1 MAQRG
6 AQHVSR
12 DFSRVFRTVLL
23 HEFRD
28 FFPVFRGVEDGRY
41 IGVGWRDG
49 DSVVEGKRGVGELM
63 IIPAGG
69 YGDESLEGGVEG
81 NSGLEGR
88 LRLGGRVL
96 DLENNRGEK
105 VRGRERRN
113 SDTERSE

>member
-49 DSVVEGKRGVGELM
+49 DSVVEGKRGVGE
-63 IIPAGG
+63 
-69 YGDESLEGGVEG
+69 GDESLEGGVEG
-81 NSGLEGR
+81 NSVLEGR

-96 DLENNRGEK
+96 DVGEK
-105 VRGRERRN
+105 EGIA
-113 SDTERSE
+113 TLSEASKTAGADEPAIGF